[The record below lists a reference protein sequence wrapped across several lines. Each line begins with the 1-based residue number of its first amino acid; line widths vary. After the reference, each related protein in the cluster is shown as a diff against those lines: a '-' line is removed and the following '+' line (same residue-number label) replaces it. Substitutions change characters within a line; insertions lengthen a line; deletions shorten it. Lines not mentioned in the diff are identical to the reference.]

1 MAAGKKKYKK
11 MMKDQIYEEC
21 NLIFVSFVLV
31 YLSVALQGGVSG
43 ARLFS
48 SPLYEMFSP
57 EKE

>member
-1 MAAGKKKYKK
+1 

-21 NLIFVSFVLV
+21 NLVFVSFFLHI

-43 ARLFS
+43 VRLFS

-57 EKE
+57 EKG

>member
-1 MAAGKKKYKK
+1 

-21 NLIFVSFVLV
+21 NLVFLSFVHV

-43 ARLFS
+43 VRLFS
-48 SPLYEMFSP
+48 GPLYEMFSP